1 MANQELAKI
10 LSEIALYLEME
21 DVPFKPQ
28 AYEKVAMILENLS
41 EDVEEIYKRGGEKAI
56 ENIPSVGKSIADKI
70 IEYIQTGKI
79 QYYEDYK
86 KRMPVK
92 IEELTAVEG
101 IGPKKVK
108 ALWQNLKIKD
118 LKDLEKAAR
127 EHKIQTLFGF
137 DKKSEKNILQAIEF
151 LKKSKGRF
159 LLGEILPKAKEIEKE
174 LKGLKEVEEVSVAGS
189 VRRRKET
196 IGDLDFLVTLKK
208 PNKET
213 ANKIMDFFVSLPGVI
228 KIWSKGTTR
237 SSIRLKNANVTV
249 DCDLRVVNKK
259 SYGSALQYFTGS
271 KEHNIATR
279 VLAIKKGL
287 KLNEYGVFK
296 GKNMV
301 AGWSESGVYRSIG
314 LPWIEPELREN
325 RGEIEAALRQQEG
338 KKPGL
343 PKIISY
349 NDIKGDLHCHSN
361 WNGGEDSIED
371 LAREAMKMGYQYLG
385 ISDHTKFLRIERGLD
400 EKQLEKQ
407 RKEID
412 KINSKFKI
420 QNLKFKILQGCE
432 ANILPDGSI
441 DIQDEFLKKL
451 DYVIAGVHSAFKMPK
466 EKMTKRIIRAMKNP
480 NVDIISHPT
489 GRILKKRDEYQI
501 DFDEILRV
509 AKETN
514 TILEINSYPE
524 RLDLNDINIKKAKE
538 AGVKMVIN
546 TDTHQKDQLRYIEF
560 GIAMARR
567 GWAEKN
573 DIINTYSL
581 EEILNNF

>member
-56 ENIPSVGKSIADKI
+56 ENIPGVGKSIADKI

>member
-1 MANQELAKI
+1 MINQDLAKI
-10 LSEIALYLEME
+10 FSEIALYLEME
-21 DVPFKPQ
+21 DVPFKPE
-28 AYEKVAMILENLS
+28 AYQKAAMILENLS

-56 ENIPSVGKSIADKI
+56 ENIPGVGKSIADKI

-412 KINSKFKI
+412 KLNSKFKI

-451 DYVIAGVHSAFKMPK
+451 DYVIAGVHSAFKTPK

-538 AGVKMVIN
+538 VGVKMVIN